1 MNKEEEMQRTL
12 FEDVLHFLMQCSSMV
27 IIVAADNAL
36 EEMLTTYLLI
46 QKIKLRF
53 CSDSVLHI
61 LLKTVINIGILI
73 VSSYLL

>member
-1 MNKEEEMQRTL
+1 MNKEEEMQCTL

-27 IIVAADNAL
+27 SIVAADNAL
-36 EEMLTTYLLI
+36 GKMLTACLLI
-46 QKIKLRF
+46 QKIKLKF
-53 CSDSVLHI
+53 CPNSVLHI

>member
-1 MNKEEEMQRTL
+1 MNKEEEMQYTL
-12 FEDVLHFLMQCSSMV
+12 FEDVLHFLMQGSFMV

-53 CSDSVLHI
+53 CPNSVLHI
-61 LLKTVINIGILI
+61 LLKTVINSGILI

>member
-12 FEDVLHFLMQCSSMV
+12 FEDVLHFLMQGSSMV

-46 QKIKLRF
+46 QKIK
-53 CSDSVLHI
+53 
-61 LLKTVINIGILI
+61 
-73 VSSYLL
+73 

>member
-1 MNKEEEMQRTL
+1 MNKEEEMQYTL
-12 FEDVLHFLMQCSSMV
+12 FEDVLHFLMQDSFMV

-53 CSDSVLHI
+53 CPNSVLHI

-73 VSSYLL
+73 VSPYLL

>member
-12 FEDVLHFLMQCSSMV
+12 FEDVLHFLMQGSFMV

-46 QKIKLRF
+46 QKIK
-53 CSDSVLHI
+53 
-61 LLKTVINIGILI
+61 
-73 VSSYLL
+73 

>member
-1 MNKEEEMQRTL
+1 MNKEEEMQYTL
-12 FEDVLHFLMQCSSMV
+12 FEDVLHFLMQGSFMV

-53 CSDSVLHI
+53 CPNSVLHI
-61 LLKTVINIGILI
+61 LLKTVINSGILI
-73 VSSYLL
+73 VSPYLL